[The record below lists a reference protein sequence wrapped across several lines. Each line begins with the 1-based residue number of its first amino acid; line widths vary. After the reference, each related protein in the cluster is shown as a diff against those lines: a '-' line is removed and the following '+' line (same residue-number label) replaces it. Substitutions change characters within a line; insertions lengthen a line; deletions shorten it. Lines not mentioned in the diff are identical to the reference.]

1 VTAPVGLDGPASQ
14 RAVERPAS
22 SPDGSDAGAFDA
34 DGAWRLHPQV
44 AVRPESFG
52 ALLYHFGTRKLSFLK
67 SRVILAVVQSLAE
80 HPDART
86 ALRAA
91 GVEDAALGPYLHAL
105 GVLARSN
112 MLVPVGAEKER
123 RA

>member
-1 VTAPVGLDGPASQ
+1 VRGLLTVSAPARVDGPAP

-22 SPDGSDAGAFDA
+22 SPGGFDP
-34 DGAWRLHPQV
+34 DHAWRLHPQV

-67 SRVILAVVQSLAE
+67 NRIILTVVQSLAE
-80 HPDART
+80 HPDARS

-105 GVLARSN
+105 GVLAASN
-112 MLVPVGAEKER
+112 MLVPVGAEE
-123 RA
+123 AL